1 MRNPSGTSNSSG
13 ERKSADPTFYCT
25 SFRRPRFYIFSRRS
39 PDLGPEND
47 IVRDIVNE
55 KNTKDEQISKDQI
68 KLVEKKSEV
77 TLHTTVGD
85 ITVELFSEDCPK
97 TC

>member
-85 ITVELFSEDCPK
+85 ITVELFSEECPK